1 MPVCVTLPNK
11 KEVQLKEFIFKD
23 CRELCSFVTPS
34 VSGAIN
40 FLESFIY
47 TKNLNVLEKFLALV
61 MLRQKC
67 IGKSIILDTPKGPI
81 NFGLKYIIDNIGNIE
96 EIAEEVILNNVR
108 YTLNYPTKF
117 NIGDTDSTFSI
128 IEKIKI
134 DDEEIIVGELN
145 DSEYNQLINT
155 LPETLYYR
163 LNEYVE
169 KHNDFFTIKLWE
181 GREQLELQGASLNLL
196 SSSFAEFLINFYNT
210 LKEEDYIKT
219 IFVMSRRFSDLNFI
233 MNCTSIEIE
242 KLFKEYKEEVDK
254 QKQEQATEN
263 QEERWQ
269 NQEQS

>member
-1 MPVCVTLPNK
+1 M
-11 KEVQLKEFIFKD
+11 
-23 CRELCSFVTPS
+23 
-34 VSGAIN
+34 
-40 FLESFIY
+40 
-47 TKNLNVLEKFLALV
+47 
-61 MLRQKC
+61 
-67 IGKSIILDTPKGPI
+67 
-81 NFGLKYIIDNIGNIE
+81 
-96 EIAEEVILNNVR
+96 
-108 YTLNYPTKF
+108 
-117 NIGDTDSTFSI
+117 
-128 IEKIKI
+128 
-134 DDEEIIVGELN
+134 
-145 DSEYNQLINT
+145 
-155 LPETLYYR
+155 
-163 LNEYVE
+163 E